1 MANTNPDFTQ
11 LSLGEHPHCSYDE
24 WKEKLEAKTGKGF
37 DALYEPTMEKIP
49 VAPFYTK
56 DVYDDCNHLDFMSGI
71 PPFLRGPYST
81 MYVFRPWT
89 VRQYAGFSTAE
100 ESNAFYKRNLA
111 AGQKGLSIAFDLP
124 THRGYDADNPRV
136 IGDVGKAG
144 VSVCSM
150 LDMNILFDG
159 IPLDQMSVSMTM
171 NGAVSILVLIIV
183 RVTPLSTF
191 FPWIEKQGLS
201 IGIIILTIGVMAPIA
216 SGTLPPSTLIHSF
229 LNWKSLVAIAVG
241 VIVSW
246 LGGRGVTL
254 MGSQPQLV
262 AGLLVGTV
270 LGVAL
275 FRGVPVG
282 PLIAAGLVSL
292 IVGKQ

>member
-1 MANTNPDFTQ
+1 MFDVT
-11 LSLGEHPHCSYDE
+11 LLILLG
-24 WKEKLEAKTGKGF
+24 
-37 DALYEPTMEKIP
+37 
-49 VAPFYTK
+49 
-56 DVYDDCNHLDFMSGI
+56 
-71 PPFLRGPYST
+71 
-81 MYVFRPWT
+81 
-89 VRQYAGFSTAE
+89 
-100 ESNAFYKRNLA
+100 LA
-111 AGQKGLSIAFDLP
+111 ALGFISHN
-124 THRGYDADNPRV
+124 TTV
-136 IGDVGKAG
+136 
-144 VSVCSM
+144 
-150 LDMNILFDG
+150 
-159 IPLDQMSVSMTM
+159 
-171 NGAVSILVLIIV
+171 AVSILVLIIV

-282 PLIAAGLVSL
+282 PLIAAGLVSDCGETVVNPAIYRPGVCPRPFL
-292 IVGKQ
+292 NIVIKAVVESYPSV